1 MNYIQRSYDRN
12 NRINFNI
19 KINNSY
25 FHFLNMQKIYDRKP
39 VYNTIKRL
47 NYPRLKNNPTQLQ
60 NNYFVM
66 RENEIYKKIINRISS
81 TKAKPKLNDYYRTK
95 EENLRDYKR
104 QNRTLEKKKLVRENS
119 SFRKRL
125 KTQKST
131 LRIKDID
138 KDYKE
143 NHLKILERL
152 KKKNTLILPSI
163 NRIGQYM
170 TRSPRKSRKSSN
182 YEYRSLNASSLSKD
196 AEQERKSLNS
206 VKYTE

>member
-12 NRINFNI
+12 NRSNFNI

-25 FHFLNMQKIYDRKP
+25 FHFINMQKIYDRKP

-47 NYPRLKNNPTQLQ
+47 YPRMKTNSTQLQ

-66 RENEIYKKIINRISS
+66 RENEIYKKIISGIRS
-81 TKAKPKLNDYYRTK
+81 TKAKPKINDFYRER
-95 EENLRDYKR
+95 EEKLRDYRK
-104 QNRTLEKKKLVRENS
+104 QNRTLEKKKLIRENS
-119 SFRKRL
+119 SFIKRL

-131 LRIKDID
+131 LRIRDID
-138 KDYKE
+138 KNYKE

-152 KKKNTLILPSI
+152 RKKNTLILPSI

-170 TRSPRKSRKSSN
+170 IRSNRSSRSN
-182 YEYRSLNASSLSKD
+182 SNEYSLNGSSLSKD
-196 AEQERKSLNS
+196 RESEKKSMNS
-206 VKYTE
+206 IKYTE

>member
-12 NRINFNI
+12 NRSNFNI

-47 NYPRLKNNPTQLQ
+47 NYPRLKTNPTQLQ

-66 RENEIYKKIINRISS
+66 RENEIYKKIINGIRS

-95 EENLRDYKR
+95 EEKLRDYKR

-125 KTQKST
+125 KTQKSA

-170 TRSPRKSRKSSN
+170 TRSPRNSRKSSN
-182 YEYRSLNASSLSKD
+182 YEYSSLNASSLSKD
-196 AEQERKSLNS
+196 AEQERKSVNS

>member
-12 NRINFNI
+12 NRSNFNI

-25 FHFLNMQKIYDRKP
+25 FHFLNMKKIYDRKP

-47 NYPRLKNNPTQLQ
+47 YYPRMKTNPTQLQ

-66 RENEIYKKIINRISS
+66 RENEIYKKIINGIRS
-81 TKAKPKLNDYYRTK
+81 TKAQPKLNDYYRTR
-95 EENLRDYKR
+95 EEKLRDYRR

-131 LRIKDID
+131 LRLKEID

-143 NHLKILERL
+143 NHLKMLERL
-152 KKKNTLILPSI
+152 RKKNTLILPSI
-163 NRIGQYM
+163 NRIGQFM
-170 TRSPRKSRKSSN
+170 ARSPRLSRKNSN
-182 YEYRSLNASSLSKD
+182 YEYSSLNGSSLSK
-196 AEQERKSLNS
+196 EVEPEKKSVNS

>member
-25 FHFLNMQKIYDRKP
+25 FHFINMQKIYDRKP
-39 VYNTIKRL
+39 VYNTNKRL
-47 NYPRLKNNPTQLQ
+47 IYPRMKTNPTQLQ

-66 RENEIYKKIINRISS
+66 RENEVYKKIINGIRS

-95 EENLRDYKR
+95 EEKLRDYRR

-125 KTQKST
+125 KTQKSA
-131 LRIKDID
+131 LRIREID

-143 NHLKILERL
+143 NHLKMLERL

-163 NRIGQYM
+163 NRIGQYL
-170 TRSPRKSRKSSN
+170 TRSPRNNRKNSN
-182 YEYRSLNASSLSKD
+182 YEYSLNASSFSK
-196 AEQERKSLNS
+196 EGEPEKKSVNS

>member
-1 MNYIQRSYDRN
+1 
-12 NRINFNI
+12 
-19 KINNSY
+19 
-25 FHFLNMQKIYDRKP
+25 MQKIYDRKP

-47 NYPRLKNNPTQLQ
+47 NYPRLKTNPTQLQ

-66 RENEIYKKIINRISS
+66 RENEIYKKIINGIRS

-95 EENLRDYKR
+95 EEKLRDYKR

-125 KTQKST
+125 KTQKSA

-170 TRSPRKSRKSSN
+170 TRSPRNSRKSSN
-182 YEYRSLNASSLSKD
+182 YEYSSLNASSLSKD
-196 AEQERKSLNS
+196 AEQERKSVNS

>member
-12 NRINFNI
+12 NRSNFNI

-25 FHFLNMQKIYDRKP
+25 FHFLNMKKIYDRKP
-39 VYNTIKRL
+39 VFNTIKRL
-47 NYPRLKNNPTQLQ
+47 NYPRLKNTSTQLQ

-66 RENEIYKKIINRISS
+66 RENEIYKKIINGIQ
-81 TKAKPKLNDYYRTK
+81 TIKAKPKLNDYYRTR
-95 EENLRDYKR
+95 EEKLRDYKR

-125 KTQKST
+125 KTQKSA
-131 LRIKDID
+131 LRIKEID

-143 NHLKILERL
+143 NHLKMLERL

-170 TRSPRKSRKSSN
+170 ARSPRFSRKNSH
-182 YEYRSLNASSLSKD
+182 YEYSSLNGSSLSKE
-196 AEQERKSLNS
+196 AEKKSMNS

>member
-12 NRINFNI
+12 NRSNFNI

-25 FHFLNMQKIYDRKP
+25 FHFINMQKIYDRKP
-39 VYNTIKRL
+39 VYNTNKRL
-47 NYPRLKNNPTQLQ
+47 NYPRLKTNPTQLQ
-60 NNYFVM
+60 SNYFVM
-66 RENEIYKKIINRISS
+66 RENEVYKKIINGIRS

-95 EENLRDYKR
+95 EEKLRDYRR

-125 KTQKST
+125 KTQKSA
-131 LRIKDID
+131 LRIREID

-143 NHLKILERL
+143 NHLKMLERL

-163 NRIGQYM
+163 NRIGQYL
-170 TRSPRKSRKSSN
+170 TRSPRNNRKNSN
-182 YEYRSLNASSLSKD
+182 YEYSLNASSFSK
-196 AEQERKSLNS
+196 EGEPEKKSVNS

>member
-25 FHFLNMQKIYDRKP
+25 FHFINMQKIYDRKP
-39 VYNTIKRL
+39 VYNTNKRL
-47 NYPRLKNNPTQLQ
+47 NFPRLKTNPTQPQ

-66 RENEIYKKIINRISS
+66 RENEVYKKIINGIRS

-95 EENLRDYKR
+95 EEKLRDYRR

-119 SFRKRL
+119 SFKKRL
-125 KTQKST
+125 KTQKSA
-131 LRIKDID
+131 LRIREID

-143 NHLKILERL
+143 NHLKMLERL
-152 KKKNTLILPSI
+152 KQKNTLILPSI
-163 NRIGQYM
+163 NRIAQYY
-170 TRSPRKSRKSSN
+170 TRSPRNSRKNIN
-182 YEYRSLNASSLSKD
+182 YEYSFNGSSFSK
-196 AEQERKSLNS
+196 EGEPEKKSVNS